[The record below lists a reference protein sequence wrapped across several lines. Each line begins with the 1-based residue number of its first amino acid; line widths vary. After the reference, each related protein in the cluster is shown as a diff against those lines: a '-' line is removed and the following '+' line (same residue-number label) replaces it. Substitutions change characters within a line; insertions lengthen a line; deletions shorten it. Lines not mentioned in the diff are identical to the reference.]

1 MRKFKLTLLACCIF
15 CSQANAT
22 SLYSEDTYQSLVEDP
37 IAKKVGDSVTVLVVE
52 KSSAATN
59 NQSNNDQSVNVGGK
73 FSTSTREEKGSLGL
87 NFGYNGT
94 DSATR
99 YGKLQAQI
107 TVDIIEKDRLG
118 RLRLEGKQKI
128 LIDGEE
134 QFISVK
140 GWIRPE
146 HIDSNNN
153 ILSTRISQADI
164 EYTGF
169 DNDEPGFFTRFF
181 SWLGF

>member
-1 MRKFKLTLLACCIF
+1 MRKLTLLLLTSCIVYG
-15 CSQANAT
+15 QASAT
-22 SLYSEDTYQSLVEDP
+22 SLYSEDTYQSLIEDP
-37 IAKKVGDSVTVLVVE
+37 IAKKVGDSVTVLIVE

-59 NQSNNDQSVNVGGK
+59 NQSNNDQSLNVGGK

-87 NFGYNGT
+87 NFGYDGT
-94 DSATR
+94 DTSTR

-146 HIDSNNN
+146 HIDQNNN